1 MIVTLDVFLPLESVI
16 DQDGML
22 EMVTLHPKGV
32 M

>member
-1 MIVTLDVFLPLESVI
+1 MTIDVFLPFELVI

-22 EMVTLHPKGV
+22 EMVTPHPKEV